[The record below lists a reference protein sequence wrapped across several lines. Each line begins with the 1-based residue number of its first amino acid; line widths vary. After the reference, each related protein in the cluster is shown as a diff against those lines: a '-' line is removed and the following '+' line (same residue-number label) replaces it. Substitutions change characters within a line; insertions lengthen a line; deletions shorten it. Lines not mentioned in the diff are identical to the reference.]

1 MILLTAT
8 RLDVYEQV
16 QFTVEP
22 DEALK
27 AIVTT
32 NPVKVAKVLSQL
44 GVDHPLD
51 LVDFVLE
58 WGVVEIAKPASG
70 KAEE

>member
-8 RLDVYEQV
+8 RLDVYDQV
-16 QFTVEP
+16 QFSVQP
-22 DEALK
+22 DEAPK

-32 NPVKVAKVLSQL
+32 NPLKVAKVLSHL

-58 WGVVEIAKPASG
+58 WGAVEIAKPASG